1 MKQLL
6 AVSRKELAGYFGSP
20 LALIFL
26 AAFVGITLF
35 VFFWVEAFF
44 ARGLADVRP
53 LFKWMPLLL
62 IFLIGALTMRQWSE
76 EQRSGTLEMLLTL
89 PVSPWALVLGKF
101 LAVMVMV
108 TVALALTLP
117 LPFSVALL
125 GNLDWGPVI
134 GGYLAALLLAAAYA
148 ALGLLLSA
156 LTDSQIVALILTT
169 LGGGALYLVGAGAF
183 TDFFSGST
191 GELLRAIGT
200 GSRFESIERG
210 VIDLRDLLYYLSL
223 AAIFLVLNVWVI
235 ERKRWSRGPATATW
249 RRNVNLFTLLA
260 VANLLL
266 LNVWFARLTFLRADL
281 TQQRE
286 YSLSTATHE
295 LLDSLQEPLL
305 IRAYISERTHPL
317 LAPLRP
323 RVEDLL
329 REYAVAGG
337 GRITAEVVD
346 PISDPELEAEATQS
360 YNIQATPFQ
369 VAGRTES
376 SVINAY
382 FDILVRYGDQDIV
395 LNFRDLINVSTDRD
409 GSMSVQLRNPEYDL
423 TSAIKKVA
431 LGFQSVESV
440 LAELDEPVT
449 LTLYITPDLL
459 PADLAAAQSTID
471 AVAGEIAAESGGK
484 FVYSV
489 VNPDDPAAAVTR
501 EQLVQAGL
509 QPFPVSLFGT
519 ESYFLHMVL
528 QNGEQLQVLYPSGT
542 VTPGVLRGDI
552 EAALKRTSAGFLKS
566 VGLWTPPQTGTTDMF
581 GQTQPALATF
591 QILSEQLAGEYTV
604 EPVTLD
610 DGLPPDNL
618 DALVVVMPENLTDR
632 QRYAIDQY
640 LMRGGAL
647 ILAAGNY
654 RASVDEAGGLGV
666 APIMGGL
673 REMLA
678 YYGLT
683 VGDGMVMDIQNIP
696 FALPVQRDIGGAV
709 VEEVQ
714 YIDFPFFVDVRQDG
728 MESETGITAG
738 LSSVTMPWSSPV
750 TVDAEATAA
759 AGREVV
765 TLLNSTAGA
774 WLTSNSALDP
784 DFELYPATGYPVE
797 GATGVQPLAVSVTG
811 VFPSFFAG
819 QSSPLS
825 QADTSANPAADPN
838 AVPTPGVLPATIE
851 QSPETA
857 RIVLLGSAEMA
868 NDLVLQ
874 IVAQAIGE
882 AALSNVQM
890 IQNAVDWATEDADLL
905 PIRGRAAAARL
916 LDPLTEQEQATW
928 ELGNYAAALVL
939 VLLVGGWFMLR
950 RRSEQPIEL
959 EG

>member
-6 AVSRKELAGYFGSP
+6 AVARKELSGYFGSP

-101 LAVMVMV
+101 VAVMVMV

-183 TDFFSGST
+183 TDFFSGAT

-210 VIDLRDLLYYLSL
+210 VIDLRDLFYYLSL
-223 AAIFLVLNVWVI
+223 AAVFLVLNVWVI
-235 ERKRWSRGPATATW
+235 ERKRWSHGPATAAW

-305 IRAYISERTHPL
+305 IRAYLSERTHPL

-337 GRITAEVVD
+337 GRITTEVVD

-360 YNIQATPFQ
+360 YNIQPTPFQ

-376 SVINAY
+376 SIINAY

-409 GSMSVQLRNPEYDL
+409 GSVGVQLRNPEYDL

-449 LTLYITPDLL
+449 LTLYITPALL
-459 PADLAAAQSTID
+459 PAELAAAQSTID

-484 FVYSV
+484 FLYTV

-501 EQLVQAGL
+501 DQLVQAGL
-509 QPFPVSLFGT
+509 QPFPVSLFGA

-528 QNGEQLQVLYPSGT
+528 ENGETSQVLYPSGT

-552 EAALKRTSAGFLKS
+552 EAALKRTTAGFLKT
-566 VGLWTPPQTGTTDMF
+566 VGLWTPPSATTDMF
-581 GQTQPALATF
+581 GQAQPALATF
-591 QILSEQLAGEYTV
+591 QILAEQLAGAYTV

-610 DGLPPDNL
+610 DGLPPANL

-654 RASVDEAGGLGV
+654 RASVDEAGGLAV
-666 APIMGGL
+666 APILGGL
-673 REMLA
+673 REQLA
-678 YYGLT
+678 HYGLT

-738 LSSVTMPWSSPV
+738 LASVTMPWSSPV
-750 TVDAEATAA
+750 TVGADAA
-759 AGREVV
+759 AADGREVV

-774 WLTSNSALDP
+774 WLTSNTALDP
-784 DFELYPATGYPVE
+784 DFALYPSTGYPVE

-819 QSSPLS
+819 KPSPLS
-825 QADTSANPAADPN
+825 ETDPATDPATDPSAA
-838 AVPTPGVLPATIE
+838 PTPGVLPATIE
-851 QSPETA
+851 ASPETA

-905 PIRGRAAAARL
+905 PIRGRGAAVRL
-916 LDPLTEQEQATW
+916 LDPLTAQEQTTW

-939 VLLVGGWFMLR
+939 VLLVGGWFLLR